1 MEIKFLTLIYEFVA
15 WVSGKKN
22 WIKIDYL
29 LVQKFNYLTRLS
41 NHVAFTHCVHSIPIE
56 MIHNSHVIGTSSDNT
71 NS

>member
-15 WVSGKKN
+15 RVSGIKKLNKN
-22 WIKIDYL
+22 WF

-41 NHVAFTHCVHSIPIE
+41 NHVAFTHCVHSIPIIE
-56 MIHNSHVIGTSSDNT
+56 MIHNSHVIGASSDNT

>member
-15 WVSGKKN
+15 RVSGIKKLN
-22 WIKIDYL
+22 KNRF

-41 NHVAFTHCVHSIPIE
+41 NHVALRSFDSYNWNDTW
-56 MIHNSHVIGTSSDNT
+56 SHVIGASSDNT